1 MPATTPTPDDMHQAA
16 EKLAALGFRV
26 LPIRPGMKH
35 PPMSAWQEAATTRT
49 DTLRNWWHGLYRG
62 FGVGIATGHLDTGE
76 PFFVL
81 DIDERDAY
89 SGADTLADLEKQHGP
104 LPATIT
110 SITGSGSEHRF
121 LAVPEGRPVPRND
134 QSGRLG
140 VGLDIRGEGGQVVVA
155 PTIHPNGNAYA
166 WEVGH
171 APDEIDMAVAPD
183 WLLDLLAPVE
193 RTAPTAP
200 TGTRVRD
207 PFTLAASPAD
217 RWNDRTTWPELLE
230 RDGWQLHHIDADGE
244 QHWTRPGKDRREG
257 TSATVG
263 WQGNDALKVF
273 TSAVPWLTAE
283 RTYSRF
289 QYEAAARFGGDERS
303 MARQIIADEGAAVVG
318 ALPVVPVGTEAP
330 ASDELSEYDAA
341 LRALLLDWPEFWR
354 KDTAEATW
362 IAEPVVAEGRATALF
377 APGGTG
383 KSLFALWLC
392 ASVATG
398 SAGLDGQPLRRRRV
412 LYLDYE
418 MTADDL
424 AERLMAM
431 GFGPDHDLSGL
442 HYALLPS
449 LPPADAPEGGKAI
462 ARLAQMVDADM
473 VVIDTFGRAV
483 AGDEND
489 ADTVRN
495 FYRWTGLHLKAEG
508 RAFLRVDHAGKDVEK
523 GQRGTSAKNDDV
535 DVVWRMMKADGGFTL
550 KATKRRMGWVP
561 EEVVLMQRDEPQLHY
576 RTGIDAVPAGTAET
590 VADLDA
596 LGVAVDASARKA
608 AEALRAAGRSA
619 RNDRIRAAQKARRSR
634 VLQPVDNYPESAPRS
649 AGRGRETE
657 RAPIVGVHRGA
668 VDETPGQDVGR
679 GAGRAGARYP
689 DATGARAPSLEGA
702 RPSVSPGKTIPS
714 MDDF

>member
-1 MPATTPTPDDMHQAA
+1 MMPATTPPSADVHQAA
-16 EKLAALGFRV
+16 LDLAAHGFRV

-35 PPMSAWQEAATTRT
+35 PPMAAWQQAATTRT
-49 DTLRNWWHGLYRG
+49 EAIGAWWNGLYRG
-62 FGVGIATGHLDTGE
+62 HGVGIATGHLDTGE
-76 PFFVL
+76 GFFVL
-81 DIDERDAY
+81 DIDERDTF
-89 SGADTLADLEKQHGP
+89 SGTDALHDLEKVHGP

-110 SITGSGSEHRF
+110 SITGSGSEHRY
-121 LAVPEGRPVPRND
+121 LLVPAGRPVPRND

-140 VGLDIRGEGGQVVVA
+140 AGLDIRGEGGQVVVA
-155 PTIHPNGNAYA
+155 PTVHPNGNAYA

-171 APDEIDMAVAPD
+171 APGEIDMAEAPA
-183 WLLDLLAPVE
+183 WLMDLLAPVE
-193 RTAPTAP
+193 RSAPAPAPT
-200 TGTRVRD
+200 RQRD
-207 PFTLAASPAD
+207 VFLSSSPAD
-217 RWNDRTTWPELLE
+217 RWNDRTTWPDLLE

-273 TSAVPWLTAE
+273 TSAVPWLQAE

-289 QYEAAARFGGDERS
+289 QYEAARTHGGDERAL
-303 MARQIIADEGAAVVG
+303 ARQIIADEGAAVVA
-318 ALPVVPVGTEAP
+318 ALPVVPVGTEPP
-330 ASDELSEYDAA
+330 ASDEMSDYDAS
-341 LRALLLDWPEFWR
+341 LRGLLLDWGDFWA
-354 KDTAEATW
+354 KDTTEASW
-362 IAEPVVAEGRATALF
+362 LAEPVIAQGRATALF

-392 ASVATG
+392 ASIACG
-398 SAGLDGQPLRRRRV
+398 LIGLDGMTLQRRRV

-424 AERLMAM
+424 AERLTAM
-431 GFGPDHDLSGL
+431 GFSAEMDLGWL

-462 ARLAQMVDADM
+462 ARLAQLVGADL

-619 RNDRIRAAQKARRSR
+619 KNDRIRAAQKARRSR
-634 VLQPVDNYPESAPRS
+634 VMQPVDNYPESAPRTS
-649 AGRGRETE
+649 GRGRETE
-657 RAPIVGVHRGA
+657 RAPIIGAHRGA
-668 VDETPGQDVGR
+668 LDETPGQDVGR
-679 GAGRAGARYP
+679 GAGRGGARYP